1 MTQTIEAIYEDGVLK
16 PLTPLQLPEHQRV
29 TLAIQSLRSLRPDK
43 ILELAHQVYAGLSDE
58 EIAEIEAIALD
69 RSNFM
74 RPVE

>member
-1 MTQTIEAIYEDGVLK
+1 MTQKVEAIYEDGVLK
-16 PLTPLQLPEHQRV
+16 PLTPLQLPERQRV
-29 TLAIQSLRSLRPDK
+29 ILAIRPLPQLDPDE

-74 RPVE
+74 RPAE